1 MAEPEK
7 KEEQPTTT
15 AENPAEQVEPRPD
28 NNNPPGTEQVE
39 KKEGEKPQENA
50 EQEKKA
56 SEEKQENDNKKEGEE
71 GEKKDEGEVKEG
83 EENGEEENREGENG
97 EGENSEGEEGKEEEK
112 KEEDN
117 VVVVEEDES
126 ESPSQKL
133 EREEEERLEKEL
145 LNEKKKFS
153 KASVEDI
160 QREIGEMTKK
170 IEHEKINLRICTERY
185 NKKYR
190 QYCELQGKPVAQS
203 EEEKEKEKKEKTLE
217 KKNHKV
223 YDPIKRKQGKDKIL
237 AEEQEKSRKAL
248 AKNTTAC
255 QDLSSEIND
264 LVLANESLKKDIEN
278 LRKQKGEFIKQR
290 ETLKTNNKKKE
301 KEIINQNKKNEVNKS
316 KIKTKELQTSVDTG
330 AKNVKKFEKSRD
342 ELEKEYHR
350 IIEEFIKRQREEKK
364 EAAKKRQMA
373 VMTSSGSK
381 GGFKGKNDQ
390 ELEKQIKALKDE
402 EISDRTPIIEE
413 VVEKWKY
420 INKFKKH
427 MIEKYAQ
434 NSNIIHEAFE
444 RMMKFLG
451 LENMEELPI
460 VFKKNEEQMSNIKI
474 YISELEN
481 ENNKLKDNKQIIE
494 EKIVFLKDKYAE
506 NSDDKEKFIK
516 EQIEKIDSLKEKIS
530 ELEEDLEHKREIFKK
545 IQPVTDEYLI
555 KLNKSIL
562 AEYVINKNQID
573 PNLQYN
579 EQSVNK
585 FMSNVEDYYKLIQMF
600 DESVN
605 NPVKEDNK
613 EIDKLRDEIKS
624 KLENFE
630 KTKVMN
636 KNLYKSMRSDAN
648 SGIDYDEI
656 IKRSTDMIM
665 KSMGNNYMT
674 TLSKKEQDALNAT
687 LNKTNGS
694 EKSNM
699 TKSQKSGGAKV
710 EEKKIADAELI

>member
-7 KEEQPTTT
+7 KEEQPATTP
-15 AENPAEQVEPRPD
+15 ANPTDQVEPKPED
-28 NNNPPGTEQVE
+28 NNNPAGTEQAE
-39 KKEGEKPQENA
+39 KKEGEKREENA

-56 SEEKQENDNKKEGEE
+56 EEKKENEGEKKEGEE
-71 GEKKDEGEVKEG
+71 KKEEGEKKEG
-83 EENGEEENREGENG
+83 EENGE
-97 EGENSEGEEGKEEEK
+97 GEEGEGKEGEEEEK
-112 KEEDN
+112 KEDN
-117 VVVVEEDES
+117 VIVVEEEES

-185 NKKYR
+185 NKKFR

-203 EEEKEKEKKEKTLE
+203 EEEKEKEKKEKALE

-290 ETLKTNNKKKE
+290 ENLKANNKKKE
-301 KEIINQNKKNEVNKS
+301 KEIVNQNKKNEVNKS

-330 AKNVKKFEKSRD
+330 AKNVKKFERSRD

-613 EIDKLRDEIKS
+613 EIDKLRDEIKN

-636 KNLYKSMRSDAN
+636 KNLYRSMRSDAS

-687 LNKTNGS
+687 LNKTSGS
-694 EKSNM
+694 DKSNM
-699 TKSQKSGGAKV
+699 SKSQKSGGASKV